1 MKLVLVS
8 TPELIIPCGPTG
20 NSMISLIASPAG
32 TPISGAVVPTVD
44 TTMFVDGFPVCTK
57 ITIELAYYPSGSTTA
72 SYENIA
78 INGTSLF
85 STINNTPIILMGD
98 SGVGSTSGIQ
108 AKVISCGQTST
119 SVD

>member
-8 TPELIIPCGPTG
+8 TPELIVPCGPSG
-20 NSMISLIASPAG
+20 NTMISLIPSPAA
-32 TPISGAVVPTVD
+32 TPISGGVIPTVD
-44 TTMFVDGFPVCTK
+44 TTMLVDMFPVCTK

-72 SYENIA
+72 SYENIT
-78 INGTSLF
+78 INGTSVC
-85 STINNTPIILMGD
+85 STINHNPMVLMGD